1 VSVAG
6 DTLPGGHPGGEHGV
20 DAGVIHQHDPLEKKT
35 LIPERPVRCLR
46 HSVWMAVCDDCR
58 RARADL
64 VSGGRKPAR

>member
-1 VSVAG
+1 MNVAG
-6 DTLPGGHPGGEHGV
+6 DTVATGHLRHPAAVES
-20 DAGVIHQHDPLEKKT
+20 GVIHQHDPVEKKT

-64 VSGGRKPAR
+64 VSGARKAR